1 MELAIDDPIKRAQ
14 EYAVNPNNYQG
25 SQAPLSNN
33 PGLGTQMANM
43 AKQQLMEKAVTQGT
57 SALTGAGTTA
67 GMGGSAMAGVG
78 TAMPYVGA
86 GLLAGK
92 ALGFFNEGGTVGPL
106 STQYAADGY
115 QVPGSTEYNKR
126 MDRNR
131 VKIAQERPV
140 EGLKNQDQATRN
152 FNEGLRQL
160 RKYQDFVYPM
170 IIPEYGATMSP
181 TTNMQRGV
189 ARMAYTDDPIA
200 QKMYDVGNAPLDT
213 SSSGMYANYIGL
225 PIDSQ
230 GYTARGYDQG
240 GQIDPI
246 NQILDEIEA
255 EEASQMVE
263 GAIGPSQAM
272 QFPLARPVNLMQEDM
287 PEGRDRTYSPYDM
300 IRPDNAPNT

>member
-25 SQAPLSNN
+25 GQAPLSNN

-67 GMGGSAMAGVG
+67 GMGGSAMAGIG

-106 STQYAADGY
+106 STQYAASGDRVYGMGY
-115 QVPGSTEYNKR
+115 SIPNPFVTEAELLKEYDKMKNYPG
-126 MDRNR
+126 
-131 VKIAQERPV
+131 VKGESAA
-140 EGLKNQDQATRN
+140 GN
-152 FNEGLRQL
+152 FTYEDFKHQRGLR
-160 RKYQDFVYPM
+160 F
-170 IIPEYGATMSP
+170 
-181 TTNMQRGV
+181 N
-189 ARMAYTDDPIA
+189 
-200 QKMYDVGNAPLDT
+200 
-213 SSSGMYANYIGL
+213 
-225 PIDSQ
+225 
-230 GYTARGYDQG
+230 QG
-240 GQIDPI
+240 GKVDPI

-255 EEASQMVE
+255 ESMVE
-263 GAIGPSQAM
+263 GAIGVSQEM
-272 QFPLARPVNLMQEDM
+272 PMPMMRPPLGIDAYGAD
-287 PEGRDRTYSPYDM
+287 TTSSPYDM